1 MDNPAVL
8 IDQSGGILT
17 VTINRPDRL
26 NALTPA
32 AAGEVTAILEQA
44 RADDA
49 IRVVILTGAGRA
61 FCSGAD
67 LAEQRPAGESDLPPR
82 AERLDELQWFG
93 RLALALAGIDKPVI
107 GAINGVAAGA
117 GFALAL
123 GCDVRIASNDARFSS
138 IFVKRGLSP
147 DTGTTFYLPRL
158 IGLARA
164 YEAVYT
170 GRMIGAAEAER
181 IGLVNQVVAPEEIL
195 VTAQRL
201 AGELAAGPP
210 IALQLT
216 RRAIQQSLSND
227 LLAQLK
233 LEGRSVGFCASTED
247 FKEGVRSF
255 LEKRP
260 PRFTG
265 R

>member
-1 MDNPAVL
+1 MDSSAVL
-8 IDQSGGILT
+8 TDQADGILT

-32 AAGEVTAILEQA
+32 AAGALTTILDQA
-44 RADDA
+44 RRDDA
-49 IRVVILTGAGRA
+49 VRVVILTGIGRA

-67 LAEQRPAGESDLPPR
+67 LAEQRPAAEAETPPR

-93 RLALALAGIDKPVI
+93 RLALALAEVDKPVI

-123 GCDVRIASNDARFSS
+123 GCDLRIASSDARFSS
-138 IFVKRGLSP
+138 IFIKRGLSP

-164 YEAVYT
+164 FEAAYS
-170 GRMIGAAEAER
+170 GRMIGAEEAER
-181 IGLVNQVVAPEEIL
+181 IGLVNQVVAPEALI
-195 VTAQRL
+195 VTAQRV

-210 IALQLT
+210 IAMQLT
-216 RRAIQQSLSND
+216 RRAIQQSLTND
-227 LLAQLK
+227 LPTQLR
-233 LEGRSVGFCASTED
+233 LEGRSVGFCATTED
-247 FKEGVRSF
+247 FQEGVRSF